1 MALNRVFQPEQ
12 RSSRKQSILPVIA
25 GEVRRKD
32 RTKKAQEAPMTKT
45 TLTLAAALLAGT
57 TLTSAANAGG
67 IRVGFGFPLGSFI
80 AHSNQSYSGGG
91 YGHRNCNHRHH
102 AARPRHRPTT
112 VAKAK
117 RKPKVEVAS
126 KPVKQVVKTA
136 KLEDKLVTDDSTTT
150 EIAKTPATT
159 NNETKPAETT
169 NTTTTSSIEK
179 TTEDSSGSASTSTET
194 EAPKVEQTASVET
207 SSTDKTET
215 KKISVPAKIKHV
227 CRRFS
232 AAVAGLVDVPCQ

>member
-1 MALNRVFQPEQ
+1 
-12 RSSRKQSILPVIA
+12 
-25 GEVRRKD
+25 
-32 RTKKAQEAPMTKT
+32 MTKT

-67 IRVGFGFPLGSFI
+67 IRVGFGFPLGSFV

-91 YGHRNCNHRHH
+91 YGHRNCNHRHY
-102 AARPRHRPTT
+102 AARPRHHRPTK
-112 VAKAK
+112 VVKAK
-117 RKPKVEVAS
+117 SKPQAVAS

-159 NNETKPAETT
+159 NNETKPAEAT
-169 NTTTTSSIEK
+169 NTTTTSSIDK
-179 TTEDSSGSASTSTET
+179 KSET
-194 EAPKVEQTASVET
+194 PKVEKTASIET
-207 SSTDKTET
+207 SPTDKTET
-215 KKISVPAKIKHV
+215 KATSVTAKVKHV